1 MEQTILDIQENILKE
16 NEKNKILNIENGI
29 DMLIE
34 QQININK
41 KNNTTKNYEQK
52 EKDILRALK
61 LLKAKYDAKQN
72 KYANFDVDNNTYLKI
87 NIKDVDI
94 NNVKKIYT
102 WTKLSEEDKE
112 ILIDKVINIEKDK
125 NKLDGDTCE
134 DLRIKLKEN
143 SKNIIYDKHN
153 KIIIGYK
160 NLLYVVGDNGKKKY
174 VFINSKSNIIN
185 KLNKQIYKFV

>member
-160 NLLYVVGDNGKKKY
+160 NLLYVVGDNGKKEY

>member
-112 ILIDKVINIEKDK
+112 ILIDKVINIEKNK